1 MAEPAA
7 VEVVPQ
13 PIGVGGEMEALRRF
27 FPAVVTWEGTIHEG
41 GMGSGT
47 PAMRGI
53 GRGTA
58 TVIQDGRWIAGDYE
72 QDQLLDDGTFVL
84 RWQLH
89 WVAGWARRHRGP
101 PPPHLGRLRPGRHQV
116 AERGD
121 HRRRVVVRHRGVPH
135 RAGVGGETGVPG
147 NTAHYDDRAIL
158 SGHLGSLR

>member
-27 FPAVVTWEGTIHEG
+27 FPAAVTWEGTIHEG

-89 WVAGWARRHRGP
+89 WVAGWARRHRA
-101 PPPHLGRLRPGRHQV
+101 RLRLTWDASDPAVIRWRNEV
-116 AERGD
+116 TTGD
-121 HRRRVVVRHRGVPH
+121 GSWFVIEEYPI
-135 RAGVGGETGVPG
+135 VPG
-147 NTAHYDDRAIL
+147 
-158 SGHLGSLR
+158 